1 MLTRR
6 LVLRTR
12 AEQDLAEAARWY
24 EEQATGLGRD
34 LLEEADVVIARVMR
48 FPESHPVR
56 HRQFRRA
63 LLRRFPY
70 GVFYAVEA
78 DEIVILA
85 VLHLAQDPSAIFGR
99 LD

>member
-1 MLTRR
+1 
-6 LVLRTR
+6 
-12 AEQDLAEAARWY
+12 
-24 EEQATGLGRD
+24 
-34 LLEEADVVIARVMR
+34 MR